1 MYKNA
6 IAAKYI
12 IHKLWVSVEI
22 MDVDTILNEF
32 ENCIWHNEIPS
43 DQLCLAVD
51 QMMALTFP
59 MVCSTN
65 FEI

>member
-1 MYKNA
+1 
-6 IAAKYI
+6 
-12 IHKLWVSVEI
+12 

-65 FEI
+65 FEILYIDY